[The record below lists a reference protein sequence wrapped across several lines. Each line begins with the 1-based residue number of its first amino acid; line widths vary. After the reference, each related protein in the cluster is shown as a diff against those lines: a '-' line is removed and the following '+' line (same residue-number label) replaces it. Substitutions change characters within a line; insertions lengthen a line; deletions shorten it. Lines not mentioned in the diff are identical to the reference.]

1 MNSQMSGQVGG
12 PSGGQASDEAGGR
25 ADGPAPVIRP
35 YRPFDLPGIYRVCLA
50 TGDSGRDAGPLHTNP
65 DLLGHVWAGPYP
77 VADPGL
83 TFVAADARGV
93 AGYIMA
99 TADTMAF
106 EAWRQEHWWPVLREQ
121 YPAELARDPGDG
133 TIDWLSV
140 AHLHRA
146 APPAEEL
153 FGRYPAHLHID
164 LLPRA
169 QGRGLGRALMGVLF
183 DALRARG
190 VPGLHLG
197 VGSGNPG
204 AHAFY
209 LRMGFTELLRGDW
222 GSTMVIDLG

>member
-1 MNSQMSGQVGG
+1 MSGPAQGPASGPLVRETGG
-12 PSGGQASDEAGGR
+12 PA
-25 ADGPAPVIRP
+25 VTIRP
-35 YRPFDLPGIYRVCLA
+35 YQPFDLPGIYRVCLA
-50 TGDSGRDAGPLHTNP
+50 TGDSGRDAGPLHANP

-83 TFVAADARGV
+83 TFVAADALGV
-93 AGYIMA
+93 AGYVLA
-99 TADTMAF
+99 TADTVAF

-121 YPAELARDPGDG
+121 YPAELATDPGDG
-133 TIDWLSV
+133 MIDWLSV

-153 FGRYPAHLHID
+153 YERYPAHLHID

-169 QGRGLGRALMGVLF
+169 QGRGLGRALIGALF
-183 DALRARG
+183 GALRARG

-209 LRMGFTELLRGDW
+209 LRMGFTELRRGDW